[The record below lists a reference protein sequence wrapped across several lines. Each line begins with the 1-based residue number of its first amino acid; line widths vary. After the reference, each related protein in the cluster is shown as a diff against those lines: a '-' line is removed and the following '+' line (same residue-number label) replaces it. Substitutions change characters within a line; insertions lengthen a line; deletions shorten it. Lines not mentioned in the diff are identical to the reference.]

1 MSAPGYKILPPLYTE
16 ADRQREQ
23 ETPEKA
29 PYRSDFRRDYAR
41 LLHCPSFRRL
51 QGKTQL
57 FPGSNFG
64 TPIKLSGPPTK
75 LYGCPEISEIDIW

>member
-1 MSAPGYKILPPLYTE
+1 MSKPEEPRPLYTR
-16 ADRQREQ
+16 ADYRREQ
-23 ETPEKA
+23 VTAKPA
-29 PYRSDFRRDYAR
+29 AYRSDFRRDYAR
-41 LLHCPSFRRL
+41 ILHCPSFRRL

-75 LYGCPEISEIDIW
+75 PHGCPEISEIGIW